1 MIWDILFVF
10 FISIPALI
18 ITGVCSIFI
27 GDNVKYKTALIYT
40 LIEFA
45 LLAILQFKIILP
57 FCIDLGYEE
66 VAIGRTWTYIIN
78 VIILI
83 LLSLSFLGA
92 MAERAIVCPK
102 CGAWNEYRILEKISS
117 KSYDVWETV
126 ERDIKNKN
134 GDTIGSYDSRELRT
148 RHKGT
153 ELLICKKCK
162 KKFTHTYEYTT
173 DKYI

>member
-18 ITGVCSIFI
+18 IALLCGTFI
-27 GDNVKYKTALIYT
+27 GDKVKYKTALIFT

-45 LLAILQFKIILP
+45 LMVILQFKIILP

-66 VAIGRTWTYIIN
+66 IAIGRTWTYIIN

-83 LLSLSFLGA
+83 LLSICSLGG
-92 MAERAIVCPK
+92 MMQNAIICPH
-102 CGAWNEYRILEKISS
+102 CGAWNEYRVLKELSS
-117 KSYDVWETV
+117 ESYDVWETV

-134 GDTIGSYDSRELRT
+134 GDIIGSYDSRELRT
-148 RHKGT
+148 CHEGSR
-153 ELLICKKCK
+153 LLICKKCK
-162 KKFTHTYEYTT
+162 KEFTHTYKYTT
-173 DKYI
+173 DK